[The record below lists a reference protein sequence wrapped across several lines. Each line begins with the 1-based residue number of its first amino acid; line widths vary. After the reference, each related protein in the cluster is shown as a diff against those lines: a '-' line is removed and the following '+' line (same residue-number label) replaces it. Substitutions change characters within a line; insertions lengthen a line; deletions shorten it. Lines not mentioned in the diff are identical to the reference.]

1 MGVPVRLT
9 GNCGKCVSHE
19 GTVSSQR
26 WLGPDEVPLSAGDSS
41 PLTCLWTT
49 EGSASSSVSLP
60 HAGLGE
66 CRELGS
72 ADSCGGGC
80 VRLPGA
86 GPTSPAQPR
95 TGSSGSQLKAA
106 AEPQRA
112 QVSTVH
118 EAVTKGIPSPQL
130 ICPAAIAHTP
140 MPCLPFFWDCL
151 CHFQAPTLESGDECD
166 ARTPVRPMIPPA

>member
-112 QVSTVH
+112 QVWGHHGLGGAPQGQPLSFRNRTGVGGGGG
-118 EAVTKGIPSPQL
+118 ESRLWALGKCFSQKPKGTGLGPQ
-130 ICPAAIAHTP
+130 TGDRG
-140 MPCLPFFWDCL
+140 LP
-151 CHFQAPTLESGDECD
+151 
-166 ARTPVRPMIPPA
+166 